1 MRIPNEVR
9 MRRALERHFPRVLQ
23 MVRGAMKA
31 PTIRYRYHRRP
42 YALNARGGFAQG
54 ERGDDGRL
62 IDRLTA
68 SFALRSE
75 KPSGQWSE
83 IYLERH
89 ADIRAAFAS
98 NDREKIKEILRDPV
112 KSDIFYGF
120 DSTVKSLRAGGM
132 RIEDRHA
139 PALVVDALVAFAEA
153 LGARNVEF
161 PENYYF

>member
-1 MRIPNEVR
+1 
-9 MRRALERHFPRVLQ
+9 
-23 MVRGAMKA
+23 
-31 PTIRYRYHRRP
+31 
-42 YALNARGGFAQG
+42 
-54 ERGDDGRL
+54 
-62 IDRLTA
+62 
-68 SFALRSE
+68 
-75 KPSGQWSE
+75 

-89 ADIRAAFAS
+89 ADIRVAFAS

-161 PENYYF
+161 PENYYFWRVDRIDADGMLDLIDRKLGFKVPIPNPFPAEYGVISKRGVVSYRVPQALYQAWRISQLVKDIE